1 MDTLVRAKE
10 LLQTLKHAPGKH
22 RQETHGFR
30 FGKTPSLAKAR
41 EYRKVQ
47 LEGGG
52 NLLQKYLTRARD
64 VSGTKPSKQ
73 RQAEKPKPIETPKP
87 KSPFS
92 VTENSDDPK
101 LKNQAIMAKKL
112 EKVDVNNLQAIKDTL
127 NADTASLQMTR
138 INTAEALLSRSL
150 EKLSSN
156 KPDEFDDF
164 QFYQLSNYSSL
175 AHDIRSQ
182 QQAKI
187 RQYGDKAFPLS
198 DKQMEVIARA
208 IQQGYY
214 RLLQEAS
221 AKKPMV

>member
-1 MDTLVRAKE
+1 MDTLEHGKK
-10 LLQTLKHAPGKH
+10 LLETLKHGSH
-22 RQETHGFR
+22 NQLSHGFR
-30 FGKTPSLAKAR
+30 FGKELSFGAIDRFRKSDPALLKKYLDRAR
-41 EYRKVQ
+41 E
-47 LEGGG
+47 
-52 NLLQKYLTRARD
+52 

-73 RQAEKPKPIETPKP
+73 RQAEKPKTTETPKP

-101 LKNQAIMAKKL
+101 LKNQAIMARKL

-156 KPDEFDDF
+156 KPNEFDDF

-214 RLLQEAS
+214 RLLQESS